1 MQWRVL
7 TLLLLIAQPLSAGEV
22 KHLAVQHEKGIY
34 HLDLDALIDAEQSVI
49 WSIVTDYDHLDR
61 LNEIFAESDTL
72 LQEDPIKKRRIL
84 IKACILFFCI
94 ESRLVEDVE
103 ESDNKLILA
112 VVDTTQSDFQ
122 SGTSHWQILPE
133 GRNQTRILLQSQIK
147 PAFWIPPIIGPILI
161 KHKLHSA
168 ARQTIKNLELIA
180 ADG

>member
-1 MQWRVL
+1 M
-7 TLLLLIAQPLSAGEV
+7 IAAGQP
-22 KHLAVQHEKGIY
+22 AV
-34 HLDLDALIDAEQSVI
+34 

-72 LQEDPIKKRRIL
+72 LREGPVIKRRIL

-94 ESRLVEDVE
+94 EAKLVEDVE
-103 ESDNKLILA
+103 ESGDKLILA
-112 VVDTTQSDFQ
+112 VVDFTQSDFH
-122 SGTSHWQILPE
+122 SGTSHWQVLPE
-133 GRNQTRILLQSQIK
+133 GKNQTRILLQSKIE

-168 ARQTIKNLELIA
+168 ARQTIKNLESIV